1 MKSVKEKL
9 RDMGDRFRCSKC
21 LTGVPEKRRRKAIP
35 KRTMLENVS
44 ELK

>member
-1 MKSVKEKL
+1 MLQMSN
-9 RDMGDRFRCSKC
+9 
-21 LTGVPEKRRRKAIP
+21 TGVPEKRRRKAIP